1 MAHIS
6 RRATLRVWLQERDA
20 RRVWVQ
26 DTLFVAS
33 APSALL
39 PIHEAARY
47 WDVDQ
52 IQELISK
59 GVNPDALDEPGGRT
73 PLFFACCEE
82 SNFTAALSND
92 EGHADAQ
99 VACATALLRAGASAK
114 AANVYG
120 LGPIHCAAAC
130 RRAGARLVE
139 LLIIYGADPNQ
150 STGGGRTP
158 LHAAAQHGHAATVHA
173 LLRAGADANFRGR
186 YGTALDLANCPPKI
200 TARAH
205 RTRCRRVLPYLLR
218 AGADQCTNLISR
230 RFDTVCFVH
239 RRESA
244 EGVGVPLPAEGHG
257 VRELRGLRVPPPR
270 RAGQGVRPEVPGPAR
285 GARPPRAHV
294 LGAPRLLLNPLNP
307 PLLWKSKPVPSR
319 WCDPPP
325 PLRCW

>member
-1 MAHIS
+1 MRHE
-6 RRATLRVWLQERDA
+6 RRLAGAGEARQNGDGQRALA
-20 RRVWVQ
+20 RRVHR
-26 DTLFVAS
+26 LGRGLNY
-33 APSALL
+33 PLL

-99 VACATALLRAGASAK
+99 VACAKVLLRAGASAK

-186 YGTALDLANCPPKI
+186 YGTALDLANCPHPTGASRHRRDSRLTTQSHAGPRSRPAR
-200 TARAH
+200 TARAAAASSP
-205 RTRCRRVLPYLLR
+205 TY
-218 AGADQCTNLISR
+218 
-230 RFDTVCFVH
+230 
-239 RRESA
+239 
-244 EGVGVPLPAEGHG
+244 
-257 VRELRGLRVPPPR
+257 
-270 RAGQGVRPEVPGPAR
+270 
-285 GARPPRAHV
+285 
-294 LGAPRLLLNPLNP
+294 
-307 PLLWKSKPVPSR
+307 
-319 WCDPPP
+319 
-325 PLRCW
+325 

>member
-139 LLIIYGADPNQ
+139 LLIVYGADPNQ

-186 YGTALDLANCPPKI
+186 YGTALDLANCPHPTGASRHRRDSRLTTQSHAGPRSRRAP
-200 TARAH
+200 TARAAAASSP
-205 RTRCRRVLPYLLR
+205 TY
-218 AGADQCTNLISR
+218 
-230 RFDTVCFVH
+230 
-239 RRESA
+239 
-244 EGVGVPLPAEGHG
+244 
-257 VRELRGLRVPPPR
+257 
-270 RAGQGVRPEVPGPAR
+270 
-285 GARPPRAHV
+285 
-294 LGAPRLLLNPLNP
+294 
-307 PLLWKSKPVPSR
+307 
-319 WCDPPP
+319 
-325 PLRCW
+325 

>member
-33 APSALL
+33 APSALFDPAFVDMLRSPRHSPMSRRL

-186 YGTALDLANCPPKI
+186 YGTALDLANCPHP
-200 TARAH
+200 T
-205 RTRCRRVLPYLLR
+205 
-218 AGADQCTNLISR
+218 GASR
-230 RFDTVCFVH
+230 H
-239 RRESA
+239 
-244 EGVGVPLPAEGHG
+244 
-257 VRELRGLRVPPPR
+257 
-270 RAGQGVRPEVPGPAR
+270 
-285 GARPPRAHV
+285 
-294 LGAPRLLLNPLNP
+294 
-307 PLLWKSKPVPSR
+307 
-319 WCDPPP
+319 
-325 PLRCW
+325 

>member
-33 APSALL
+33 APSALSDPAFVDMLRSPRHSPMPRRL

-139 LLIIYGADPNQ
+139 LLIVYGADPNQ

-218 AGADQCTNLISR
+218 AGASLPKESEFLYLQKVMELGS
-230 RFDTVCFVH
+230 FAAYESLHLAALAKVFVPKFP
-239 RRESA
+239 S
-244 EGVGVPLPAEGHG
+244 LPEEL
-257 VRELRGLRVPPPR
+257 VRLVITYW
-270 RAGQGVRPEVPGPAR
+270 
-285 GARPPRAHV
+285 AHV
-294 LGAPRLLLNPLNP
+294 GFY
-307 PLLWKSKPVPSR
+307 
-319 WCDPPP
+319 
-325 PLRCW
+325 

>member
-33 APSALL
+33 APSALSDPAFVDMLRSPRHSPMPRRL

-82 SNFTAALSND
+82 SNLTAALSND

-139 LLIIYGADPNQ
+139 LLIVYGADPNQ

-218 AGADQCTNLISR
+218 AGADQYTNQISR
-230 RFDTVCFVH
+230 RFATHGFFCAQARIC
-239 RRESA
+239 RRSRSSSTCRRSWSSGASRPTSPSTSRRSPRSSSRSSPAYPKKLCASCSRSGRTSA
-244 EGVGVPLPAEGHG
+244 STE
-257 VRELRGLRVPPPR
+257 
-270 RAGQGVRPEVPGPAR
+270 
-285 GARPPRAHV
+285 
-294 LGAPRLLLNPLNP
+294 P
-307 PLLWKSKPVPSR
+307 PLLR
-319 WCDPPP
+319 
-325 PLRCW
+325 R

>member
-26 DTLFVAS
+26 DTPFVAS

-99 VACATALLRAGASAK
+99 VACAKALLRAGASAQ

-139 LLIIYGADPNQ
+139 LLIVYGADPNQ

-158 LHAAAQHGHAATVHA
+158 LHAAAQHGHAATVQA

-205 RTRCRRVLPYLLR
+205 RTRCRSVLPYLLR
-218 AGADQCTNLISR
+218 AGASLPKESEFIYLQRVMELGS
-230 RFDTVCFVH
+230 FAAYESLHLAALAKVFVPKFP
-239 RRESA
+239 
-244 EGVGVPLPAEGHG
+244 GLPEEI
-257 VRELRGLRVPPPR
+257 VRLVLTFW
-270 RAGQGVRPEVPGPAR
+270 
-285 GARPPRAHV
+285 AH
-294 LGAPRLLLNPLNP
+294 LGFY
-307 PLLWKSKPVPSR
+307 
-319 WCDPPP
+319 
-325 PLRCW
+325 

>member
-1 MAHIS
+1 MRHE
-6 RRATLRVWLQERDA
+6 RRLAGAEEARQNGDGQRALA
-20 RRVWVQ
+20 RRVHR
-26 DTLFVAS
+26 LGRGLNY
-33 APSALL
+33 PLL

-99 VACATALLRAGASAK
+99 VACAKVLLRAGASAK

-139 LLIIYGADPNQ
+139 LLIVYGADPNQ

-158 LHAAAQHGHAATVHA
+158 LHAAAQHGHTKKKSM
-173 LLRAGADANFRGR
+173 RRRPKSKKMRG
-186 YGTALDLANCPPKI
+186 GVTE
-200 TARAH
+200 
-205 RTRCRRVLPYLLR
+205 
-218 AGADQCTNLISR
+218 SS
-230 RFDTVCFVH
+230 RFDQTT
-239 RRESA
+239 
-244 EGVGVPLPAEGHG
+244 
-257 VRELRGLRVPPPR
+257 
-270 RAGQGVRPEVPGPAR
+270 
-285 GARPPRAHV
+285 
-294 LGAPRLLLNPLNP
+294 
-307 PLLWKSKPVPSR
+307 
-319 WCDPPP
+319 
-325 PLRCW
+325 

>member
-99 VACATALLRAGASAK
+99 VACATALLRGGASAK

-139 LLIIYGADPNQ
+139 LLIVYGADPNQ

-218 AGADQCTNLISR
+218 AGASLPKESEFLYLQKVMELGSFAAYESIHLAALAK
-230 RFDTVCFVH
+230 VFVPKFP
-239 RRESA
+239 
-244 EGVGVPLPAEGHG
+244 GLPEEI
-257 VRELRGLRVPPPR
+257 VRLVLTFW
-270 RAGQGVRPEVPGPAR
+270 
-285 GARPPRAHV
+285 AH
-294 LGAPRLLLNPLNP
+294 LGFY
-307 PLLWKSKPVPSR
+307 
-319 WCDPPP
+319 
-325 PLRCW
+325 